1 MAMDLEGGL
10 NYLLGQRRDLRKRPR
25 EDESERDDARE
36 RAELLVR

>member
-10 NYLLGQRRDLRKRPR
+10 NYLLGQRRDLRKRTR
-25 EDESERDDARE
+25 EDERERDDARE